1 MRFTLNREYEGQ
13 TFAATVVC
21 ENDGTD
27 AIVEDIRVNGCKN
40 DATAILAQDVIDWL
54 EDSAQAEAFSLVED
68 LRLEARELQRDAA
81 LIT

>member
-1 MRFTLNREYEGQ
+1 MRFTLNRGYEGQ

-27 AIVEDIRVNGCKN
+27 AIVEDILVNGCKT
-40 DATAILAQDVIDWL
+40 DATATLAQDVIDWL

-68 LRLEARELQRDAA
+68 MCLEARELQRDAA